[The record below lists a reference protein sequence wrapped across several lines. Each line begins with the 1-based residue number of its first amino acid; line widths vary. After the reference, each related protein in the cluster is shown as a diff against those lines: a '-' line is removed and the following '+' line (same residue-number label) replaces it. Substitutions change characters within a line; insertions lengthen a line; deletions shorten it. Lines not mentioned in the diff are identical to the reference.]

1 MFKGVVCMSEKKGT
15 GRERVIRDI
24 ETVDEAIK
32 AEKDVEVG
40 YHGAIEENVL
50 LWLATEEDIIE
61 SYSKLVKNSDSRAVK
76 STLTK
81 IINDSKKHILML
93 TSIRK
98 SFDRIVSDEG
108 RHAKMLEALRQEFDK

>member
-1 MFKGVVCMSEKKGT
+1 MSEKKG

-40 YHGAIEENVL
+40 YHNAIEEHIL

-61 SYSKLVKNSDSRAVK
+61 SYSKLMKNSESRKIKA
-76 STLTK
+76 TLTK
-81 IINDSKKHILML
+81 IVEDSKNHILML

-98 SFDRIVSDEG
+98 SFDKIASDEH
-108 RHAKMLEALRQEFDK
+108 RHAKMLEDLRTEFKK

>member
-1 MFKGVVCMSEKKGT
+1 MSEKKKEK

-24 ETVDEAIK
+24 QTVDEAIK

-40 YHGAIEENVL
+40 YHNAIEENVL

-61 SYSKLVKNSDSRAVK
+61 SYTKFVKDSESTK
-76 STLTK
+76 IKTTLTK
-81 IINDSKKHILML
+81 IIEDSKNHIRIL

-98 SFDRIVSDEG
+98 SFDKIASDEH
-108 RHAKMLEALRQEFDK
+108 RHAKMLEELRTEFEK

>member
-1 MFKGVVCMSEKKGT
+1 MSEKKE

-24 ETVDEAIK
+24 ETVDEAVK

-40 YHGAIEENVL
+40 YHNAIEEHIL

-61 SYSKLVKNSDSRAVK
+61 SYTKLIKNSESRK
-76 STLTK
+76 IKGTLTK
-81 IINDSKKHILML
+81 IIEDSKNHIMML

-98 SFDRIVSDEG
+98 SFDKIASDEH
-108 RHAKMLEALRQEFDK
+108 RHAKMLEDLRTEFKK

>member
-1 MFKGVVCMSEKKGT
+1 MSEKKGT

-61 SYSKLVKNSDSRAVK
+61 SYSKLLKKSESRK
-76 STLTK
+76 IKTTLTK
-81 IINDSKKHILML
+81 IIEDSKKHILML

-98 SFDRIVSDEG
+98 SFDKIAADEH
-108 RHAKMLEALRQEFDK
+108 RHAKMLEELREDFK

>member
-1 MFKGVVCMSEKKGT
+1 MNEKKR

-40 YHGAIEENVL
+40 YHNAIDENVL

-61 SYSKLVKNSDSRAVK
+61 SYSKLMKDSESRPIK
-76 STLTK
+76 TTLTK
-81 IINDSKKHILML
+81 IIEDSKNHILL
-93 TSIRK
+93 LNSIRK
-98 SFDRIVSDEG
+98 TFAKIASDEH
-108 RHAKMLEALRQEFDK
+108 RHAKMLEDLRTEFKK

>member
-1 MFKGVVCMSEKKGT
+1 MSEKKG

-24 ETVDEAIK
+24 ENVDEAIK

-40 YHGAIEENVL
+40 YHNAIDEHVL

-61 SYSKLVKNSDSRAVK
+61 SYSKLIQQSESRK
-76 STLTK
+76 IKTTLTK
-81 IINDSKKHILML
+81 IIEDSKNHILML

-98 SFDRIVSDEG
+98 SFDKIASDEH
-108 RHAKMLEALRQEFDK
+108 RHAKMLEELRAEFKK

>member
-1 MFKGVVCMSEKKGT
+1 MSEKKSGA

-24 ETVDEAIK
+24 ETVDEAVK

-40 YHGAIEENVL
+40 YHNAIEEHIL

-61 SYSKLVKNSDSRAVK
+61 SYSKLIEKSESRRIK
-76 STLTK
+76 TTLTK
-81 IINDSKKHILML
+81 IIDDSKNHILML

-98 SFDRIVSDEG
+98 SFDKIASDEH
-108 RHAKMLEALRQEFDK
+108 RHAKMLEGLRTEFKK

>member
-1 MFKGVVCMSEKKGT
+1 MSTKKS

-40 YHGAIEENVL
+40 YHNAIEEHIL

-61 SYSKLVKNSDSRAVK
+61 SYSKLMKKSESRK
-76 STLTK
+76 INTTLTK
-81 IINDSKKHILML
+81 IIDDSKNHILML

-98 SFDRIVSDEG
+98 SFDKIASDEH
-108 RHAKMLEALRQEFDK
+108 RHAKMLEDLRTEFSK

>member
-1 MFKGVVCMSEKKGT
+1 MSEKKS

-40 YHGAIEENVL
+40 YHNAIEENVL

-61 SYSKLVKNSDSRAVK
+61 SYSKLMKNSESPKIKA
-76 STLTK
+76 TLTK
-81 IINDSKKHILML
+81 IIEDSKNHIRIL

-98 SFDRIVSDEG
+98 SFDKIASDEH
-108 RHAKMLEALRQEFDK
+108 RHAKMLEGLSAEFKK

>member
-1 MFKGVVCMSEKKGT
+1 MGVGMSEKKK

-40 YHGAIEENVL
+40 YHNAIEENVL
-50 LWLATEEDIIE
+50 LWLATEEDIID
-61 SYSKLVKNSDSRAVK
+61 SYSKLMKNSESPKIKA
-76 STLTK
+76 TLTK
-81 IINDSKKHILML
+81 IIEDSKNHIRIL

-98 SFDRIVSDEG
+98 SFDKIASDEH
-108 RHAKMLEALRQEFDK
+108 RHAKMLEELSADFKK